1 MIHVEN
7 LIDGQFVNVEENF
20 DDISPLDFSV
30 IATIP
35 RTKNVDAAVTAAK
48 NAFGGWSSLTLHQRC
63 DWLDKVADELEKL
76 LKLKESGVLSEEEF
90 LFQKKKILS

>member
-7 LIDGQFVNVEENF
+7 LIDGKFVNVEENF

-35 RTKNVDAAVTAAK
+35 RTKNVDDAVTAAK
-48 NAFGGWSSLTLHQRC
+48 NA
-63 DWLDKVADELEKL
+63 LDRMEFTYTP
-76 LKLKESGVLSEEEF
+76 SEM
-90 LFQKKKILS
+90 

>member
-7 LIDGQFVNVEENF
+7 LIDGKFVNVEENF

-35 RTKNVDAAVTAAK
+35 RTKNVDDAVTAAK
-48 NAFGGWSSLTLHQRC
+48 NA
-63 DWLDKVADELEKL
+63 LEWM
-76 LKLKESGVLSEEEF
+76 EFTYTPSEM
-90 LFQKKKILS
+90 

>member
-7 LIDGQFVNVEENF
+7 LIGGKFVNVEENF

-35 RTKNVDAAVTAAK
+35 VPKT
-48 NAFGGWSSLTLHQRC
+48 
-63 DWLDKVADELEKL
+63 
-76 LKLKESGVLSEEEF
+76 
-90 LFQKKKILS
+90 